1 MTGSKKDRSNA
12 HWVLPQGIEESL
24 PENAARLE
32 TLRRDLLDLYASWG
46 YELVMPPFID
56 HIESLLTGTGHDLD
70 LQTFKLIDQVS
81 GRTLGVRADMTPQV
95 ARIDAHQLK
104 RDVPTR
110 LCYMGTVLHARPDSF
125 GGSRSPMQVGAELY
139 GHAGVE
145 SDVEILGLMLNTFS
159 VAGVEDIYVDLG
171 NVDIFRGLARQ
182 AGLSADDESRLFD
195 MLQRK
200 AVTEIEELLDELNL
214 DNDCRLMLSSLAE
227 LNGDAGVIQRA
238 REVLA
243 KSNTDVQ
250 NAIDYLEKSAEKIMS
265 RFNSVGFNFDL
276 AELHGYHY
284 QTGVVF
290 AAFVPRSGEAIARG
304 GRYDDIGQI
313 FGKARA
319 ATGFSTDLKLLDN
332 LSTRE
337 FKKSSCIFAP
347 DAEDEKLTEKI
358 NELREQGKCVVEQL
372 PGQSGDA
379 KEMACDKTL
388 KLIDGQWQ
396 VTNS

>member
-1 MTGSKKDRSNA
+1 MTSKE
-12 HWVLPQGIEESL
+12 HWVLPQGIEEAL

-32 TLRRDLLDLYASWG
+32 ILRRDLLGLYASWG

-70 LQTFKLIDQVS
+70 LQTFKLVDQVS

-95 ARIDAHQLK
+95 ARIDAHHLN

-125 GGSRSPMQVGAELY
+125 GGTRSPLQVGAELY

-159 VAGVEDIYVDLG
+159 TAGVNDVFVDLG
-171 NVDIFRGLARQ
+171 NVDVFKGLARQ
-182 AGLSADDESRLFD
+182 AKLDQETEARLFE

-200 AVTEIEELLDELNL
+200 AIPEIEQLLAELNI
-214 DNDCRLMLSSLAE
+214 DNDVREMLASLAE
-227 LNGDAGVIQRA
+227 LNGDVSVLKRA
-238 REVLA
+238 RQQLA
-243 KSNTDVQ
+243 KADANVHA
-250 NAIDYLEKSAEKIMS
+250 AIDYLEKIAELVMA
-265 RFNSVGFNFDL
+265 RFENVGFNFDL

-290 AAFVPRSGEAIARG
+290 AAFVPGSGVAIARG

-313 FGKARA
+313 FGRARA

-332 LSTRE
+332 LTTRQFE
-337 FKKSSCIFAP
+337 KANRVFAP
-347 DAEDEKLTEKI
+347 VVNDVALQKKITEI
-358 NELREQGKCVVEQL
+358 RSQGVCVVEQL
-372 PGQSGDA
+372 SGQSGDA
-379 KEMACDKTL
+379 KAMQCNQQLEL
-388 KLIDGQWQ
+388 VDGTWQ
-396 VTNS
+396 VTNL